1 MRPEPG
7 SLPTKEAQV
16 RHPLQNIDALLSTAV
31 GRRQPGYCRETT
43 APLRLQDL
51 STGSRARRRS
61 SRRASMSTAALDAWG
76 WRIPFLLGLVV
87 GIAGYVLRRYVLETA
102 TVEKVRALP

>member
-31 GRRQPGYCRETT
+31 GRRQPGYCRETS
-43 APLRLQDL
+43 AHLRLQDL
-51 STGSRARRRS
+51 SLARVRGAVHRDGP
-61 SRRASMSTAALDAWG
+61 ACQPPALDAWG

-102 TVEKVRALP
+102 A